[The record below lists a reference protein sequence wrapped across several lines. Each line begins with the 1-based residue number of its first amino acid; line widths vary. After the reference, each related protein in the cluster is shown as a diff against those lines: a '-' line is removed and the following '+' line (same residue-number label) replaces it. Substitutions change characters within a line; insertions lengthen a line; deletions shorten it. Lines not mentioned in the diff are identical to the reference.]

1 MLSIALSM
9 AVVLTPAGPAKLAEI
24 QPARYYASACSRCH
38 GDEAKSLLAPLRGS
52 ARTEVLLKVKEMAEG
67 SAQAPLKPGREAV
80 VADLLLSWSQSR
92 PFVAATKLD
101 GARLFIEAPKG
112 VQVKAELQSK
122 ALKGGRERGQSFFAL
137 PSAADAGSVRL
148 TASAEGK
155 SRSILLSENGW
166 TSR

>member
-1 MLSIALSM
+1 MLSLAISM
-9 AVVLTPAGPAKLAEI
+9 AAVLGPAGPVKLAEI

-38 GDEAKSLLAPLRGS
+38 GDGGRALAAPLRGS

-80 VADLLLSWSQSR
+80 VADLLLSWSQDR
-92 PFVAATKLD
+92 PFVAATKLE
-101 GARLFIEAPKG
+101 GARLFYEAPEG
-112 VQVKAELQSK
+112 VQVRADLKGT
-122 ALKGGRERGQSFFAL
+122 ALKGGRERGQTYFTL

-148 TASAEGK
+148 TASAGAK